1 MIGSPVIIE
10 HQDVTDKN
18 ADKIRCGVIS
28 DAYFYEPDGWYYAEG
43 IIWDEKAISLIN
55 DGWSVSCSYDFLA
68 FNDEGGEEN
77 NIKYDKEFTELNFTH
92 LAIVNNPRYERANI
106 VFNSKDEEKGKWV
119 TIKGNHIFIPDG
131 KTLDEVI
138 KEKGWGDKENKQSD
152 KDRIK
157 IADLKSRENEVL
169 RQFYE
174 AKDGSSEREHLQYEL
189 DALKDERFRLEDK
202 QSDAKDGKEEKKS
215 TFKPVKGI
223 MQALK
228 DDYETGKINAKEV
241 AKELSK
247 ANLTPYLLDD
257 NEALEKIGVKQ
268 SDLKGEKKYN
278 YTLTKREVEGKKM
291 LGGMAD
297 TGNYYTNGEFAIDKK
312 YLNIK
317 GQEPTKKE
325 EIEKSLK
332 SILKGNSTYRY
343 TPVKDF
349 EIGELKREYG
359 KPIKVAKYS
368 YYDEKYGYE
377 RNIYLNKKYNDL
389 FKNFDLKFGD
399 EAEPVFAY
407 KGKDIVGVV
416 MPINAREQSY
426 SKTVNNEI
434 EEELTEDK
442 NQLKLKIDNSKEQ
455 DMTLLDELKKL
466 ITKVEN
472 NKENEEMID
481 NEKVDK
487 RKLIDEVGGI
497 LKGKV
502 DDEIIRTII
511 KKMEEASYN
520 DSEASADNKK
530 VKNEDDEEKKID
542 NEEDEKEEVKNK
554 KKVKN
559 EEDEEDEEKV
569 EELKK
574 EEKKDVEN
582 KCKNS
587 KETSTFDK
595 INAIYNSVRA
605 LKPQTKYTSRQE
617 KLDNAVEY
625 FKN

>member
-28 DAYFYEPDGWYYAEG
+28 DAYFNEPDGWYYAEG
-43 IIWDEKAISLIN
+43 IIWDDKAISLIN
-55 DGWSVSCSYDFLA
+55 DGWSVSCSYDYLA

-138 KEKGWGDKENKQSD
+138 KEKGWGDKGEGKTSKEYKTGDKITFDTNWRGVNPRIQEGEVVGKEKKLGSKGDANPDYQYKVKLSDGKIILVEKEAIQKDKQSD

-169 RQFYE
+169 KQFYE
-174 AKDGSSEREHLQYEL
+174 AKEGSSEREHLQYEL

-202 QSDAKDGKEEKKS
+202 QSDNK
-215 TFKPVKGI
+215 
-223 MQALK
+223 
-228 DDYETGKINAKEV
+228 
-241 AKELSK
+241 
-247 ANLTPYLLDD
+247 
-257 NEALEKIGVKQ
+257 
-268 SDLKGEKKYN
+268 
-278 YTLTKREVEGKKM
+278 
-291 LGGMAD
+291 
-297 TGNYYTNGEFAIDKK
+297 TN
-312 YLNIK
+312 
-317 GQEPTKKE
+317 
-325 EIEKSLK
+325 
-332 SILKGNSTYRY
+332 
-343 TPVKDF
+343 
-349 EIGELKREYG
+349 
-359 KPIKVAKYS
+359 
-368 YYDEKYGYE
+368 
-377 RNIYLNKKYNDL
+377 
-389 FKNFDLKFGD
+389 
-399 EAEPVFAY
+399 
-407 KGKDIVGVV
+407 
-416 MPINAREQSY
+416 
-426 SKTVNNEI
+426 
-434 EEELTEDK
+434 
-442 NQLKLKIDNSKEQ
+442 NSKEINK
-455 DMTLLDELKKL
+455 MLLDELKKL
-466 ITKVEN
+466 IFKVEN

-542 NEEDEKEEVKNK
+542 NEEKEE
-554 KKVKN
+554 KVDN
-559 EEDEEDEEKV
+559 EEEKKDDKVDNEEDEEKV

-605 LKPQTKYTSRQE
+605 LKPQSTYTSRQE

>member
-28 DAYFYEPDGWYYAEG
+28 DAYFNEPDGWYYAEG
-43 IIWDEKAISLIN
+43 IIWDDKAISLIN
-55 DGWSVSCSYDFLA
+55 NGWSVSCSYDFLA

-106 VFNSKDEEKGKWV
+106 VFNSKDEDKGKWV
-119 TIKGNHIFIPDG
+119 TVKGNHIFIPDG

-138 KEKGWGDKENKQSD
+138 KEKGWGDKENKQSGSENKHGFKKD
-152 KDRIK
+152 KDSGYYMK
-157 IADLKSRENEVL
+157 DLPDGTSVYVEKKEGGQGEKEPFFL
-169 RQFYE
+169 E
-174 AKDGSSEREHLQYEL
+174 ATHFDKDGKPIDKKQYHY
-189 DALKDERFRLEDK
+189 DSMDGMFDKIDKDFVSKGK
-202 QSDAKDGKEEKKS
+202 QSDKKETEYFYGDNYSGFSEKQVLEIIKDEHGTGLDWDNLRDELFKSYGITLKTGTFTELRKK
-215 TFKPVKGI
+215 
-223 MQALK
+223 
-228 DDYETGKINAKEV
+228 
-241 AKELSK
+241 
-247 ANLTPYLLDD
+247 
-257 NEALEKIGVKQ
+257 ALETDNK
-268 SDLKGEKKYN
+268 
-278 YTLTKREVEGKKM
+278 
-291 LGGMAD
+291 
-297 TGNYYTNGEFAIDKK
+297 TN
-312 YLNIK
+312 
-317 GQEPTKKE
+317 
-325 EIEKSLK
+325 
-332 SILKGNSTYRY
+332 
-343 TPVKDF
+343 
-349 EIGELKREYG
+349 
-359 KPIKVAKYS
+359 
-368 YYDEKYGYE
+368 
-377 RNIYLNKKYNDL
+377 
-389 FKNFDLKFGD
+389 
-399 EAEPVFAY
+399 
-407 KGKDIVGVV
+407 
-416 MPINAREQSY
+416 
-426 SKTVNNEI
+426 
-434 EEELTEDK
+434 
-442 NQLKLKIDNSKEQ
+442 NSKEQ

-502 DDEIIRTII
+502 DEEIIRTII

-542 NEEDEKEEVKNK
+542 NEEKEE
-554 KKVKN
+554 KVDN
-559 EEDEEDEEKV
+559 EEEKKDDKVDNEEDEEKV

>member
-28 DAYFYEPDGWYYAEG
+28 DAYFNEPDGWYYAEG
-43 IIWDEKAISLIN
+43 IIWDDKAISLIN

-106 VFNSKDEEKGKWV
+106 VFNSKDEEKGTWI

-138 KEKGWGDKENKQSD
+138 KEKGWGEKEEGKSEPEWLQREKQ
-152 KDRIK
+152 KLDRQTTQMYEDRYSTEHPETYK
-157 IADLKSRENEVL
+157 KNLE
-169 RQFYE
+169 E
-174 AKDGSSEREHLQYEL
+174 AK
-189 DALKDERFRLEDK
+189 DK
-202 QSDAKDGKEEKKS
+202 QSDTKDKHGFKKDKDSGYYMKDLPDGTSVYVEKKEGGQGEKEPFYLEATHFDKDGKTIAKKQYHYDS
-215 TFKPVKGI
+215 MDGMF
-223 MQALK
+223 
-228 DDYETGKINAKEV
+228 
-241 AKELSK
+241 SK
-247 ANLTPYLLDD
+247 
-257 NEALEKIGVKQ
+257 
-268 SDLKGEKKYN
+268 
-278 YTLTKREVEGKKM
+278 
-291 LGGMAD
+291 
-297 TGNYYTNGEFAIDKK
+297 IDK
-312 YLNIK
+312 
-317 GQEPTKKE
+317 
-325 EIEKSLK
+325 
-332 SILKGNSTYRY
+332 
-343 TPVKDF
+343 DF
-349 EIGELKREYG
+349 
-359 KPIKVAKYS
+359 VS
-368 YYDEKYGYE
+368 
-377 RNIYLNKKYNDL
+377 
-389 FKNFDLKFGD
+389 
-399 EAEPVFAY
+399 
-407 KGKDIVGVV
+407 KDI
-416 MPINAREQSY
+416 N
-426 SKTVNNEI
+426 
-434 EEELTEDK
+434 
-442 NQLKLKIDNSKEQ
+442 NSKEQ
-455 DMTLLDELKKL
+455 DMALLEELKKL
-466 ITKVEN
+466 IFKVEN

-605 LKPQTKYTSRQE
+605 LKPQSTYTSRQE